1 MIGELQI
8 IDCHQQFYDSHL
20 MRYGVFI
27 EPGAGF
33 AAVVGDYAPCPA
45 SIDRKTTSGM
55 LRA

>member
-20 MRYGVFI
+20 MRCGVFI